1 MLSICLALI
10 DEPSDKDLFKEI
22 FYKYKSLMKRAA
34 YSILN
39 NSSLTE
45 DAVSETLLII
55 AKKIE
60 KFRNLS
66 ANQRAALIIVISR
79 NVAINLAER
88 ENRQRGDAD
97 TVSIEGEEIILK
109 AEDNITL
116 RENYRHILVAIN
128 SLDAIYSDV
137 LILKYVYGYD
147 CKSISEMLGISAR
160 TVESRIYRGKKM
172 LAKMMEEEYGL

>member
-1 MLSICLALI
+1 MLSIYLALI

-22 FYKYKSLMKRAA
+22 YYKYRTLMKRAA

-55 AKKIE
+55 AKNVG
-60 KFRNLS
+60 KFRSLGMNE
-66 ANQRAALIIVISR
+66 RAALITVISR
-79 NVAINLAER
+79 NAAINLAKR

-116 RENYRHILVAIN
+116 RENYRQILFAIK

-137 LILKYVYGYD
+137 LILKYVYCYD

-172 LAKMMEEEYGL
+172 LAKMMEEKYGL

>member
-1 MLSICLALI
+1 MLSIYLALI

-22 FYKYKSLMKRAA
+22 YYKYRTLMKRAA

-55 AKKIE
+55 AKNVG
-60 KFRNLS
+60 KFRSLGMNE
-66 ANQRAALIIVISR
+66 RAALITVISR
-79 NVAINLAER
+79 NAAINLAKR
-88 ENRQRGDAD
+88 ENRQRGGAD
-97 TVSIEGEEIILK
+97 TVSIEGEGIILK

-116 RENYRHILVAIN
+116 RENYRQILFAIK

-147 CKSISEMLGISAR
+147 CKSISEMLGISTR

-172 LAKMMEEEYGL
+172 LAKMMEEEYEL